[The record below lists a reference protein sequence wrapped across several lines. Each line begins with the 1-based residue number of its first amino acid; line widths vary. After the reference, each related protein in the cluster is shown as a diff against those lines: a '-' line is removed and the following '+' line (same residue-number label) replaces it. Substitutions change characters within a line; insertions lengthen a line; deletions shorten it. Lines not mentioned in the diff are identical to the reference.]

1 MCGKRGDAMLHSEI
15 VPEHSCHG
23 ELVELNQA
31 PTYLH
36 LARCS
41 SCGTEFTFEPDSDWV
56 TIVLPGMKR
65 KLVFAKSGSFTG
77 WQCRACGWASPVS
90 QFSGID
96 TDPPAEVIEAFE
108 RHDCDEIFAKA
119 G

>member
-1 MCGKRGDAMLHSEI
+1 MCGNRGDAMLHSEI

-77 WQCRACGWASPVS
+77 MAVQSLRVGEPSVAI
-90 QFSGID
+90 F
-96 TDPPAEVIEAFE
+96 
-108 RHDCDEIFAKA
+108 RHRHRSARRSDRSV
-119 G
+119 